1 MKNGTTPLCTTPEIS
16 PKSGG
21 WYTADSKNTV
31 FWTGG
36 NGGGYGRWLRQKCN
50 HIKAVSTVH
59 YHYHCTRKSR
69 DIGDIRD
76 MLKRVVTLLRPL
88 SFPTRGHWQEPAA

>member
-1 MKNGTTPLCTTPEIS
+1 MGTTPFVHHPGNL
-16 PKSGG
+16 PKIQGG
-21 WYTADSKNTV
+21 GHTADSKNTV

-88 SFPTRGHWQEPAA
+88 SFSRRHA